1 MRTKRAGLGTKFV
14 VLVLLVACVTTLL
27 GMNERLKTAQEQRDR
42 LNREVIVQAQI
53 NAELAEDIQN
63 RDNPEQIANIAR
75 DRLGLLEQDEMVFV
89 DTSN

>member
-27 GMNERLKTAQEQRDR
+27 GMNERLKTAQEERDR
-42 LNREVIVQAQI
+42 LGREVVVQSQI

-63 RDNPEQIANIAR
+63 RDDPEQIANIAR

>member
-14 VLVLLVACVTTLL
+14 VLALL

-63 RDNPEQIANIAR
+63 RDDPEQIANIAR

>member
-63 RDNPEQIANIAR
+63 RDDPEQIANIAR